1 MCLDAAHDWIC
12 VGGQNKGQCAFIGIR
27 RATGT
32 GAVSS
37 LPLEVD
43 DLIPLDLNPES
54 RAVLN
59 RPHPRAPEYII
70 HEHEIGE
77 DIVNSVV
84 IHRLVGGKPDL
95 EDQVVAIFT

>member
-1 MCLDAAHDWIC
+1 MCLDAASDWIC
-12 VGGQNKGQCAFIGIR
+12 VGGQHKGQCAFIEVR

-32 GAVSS
+32 GPVSS

-43 DLIPLDLNPES
+43 DLVPLDLNPES
-54 RAVLN
+54 RAVLH
-59 RPHPRAPEYII
+59 RPHVRAPDYVT

-84 IHRLVGGKPDL
+84 IHHLVGGKPDL
-95 EDQVVAIFT
+95 EDQTVAILT